1 MRTVQIDDYLSSLY
15 EGYWYNWKSLQDG
28 KVYENI
34 IVIDNTKTLPSK
46 EECEA
51 GIIAL
56 QAEWDAKLIDQQR
69 QSAYQ
74 AESDPV
80 FFEWQEGVATKED
93 WLAKKQEIKERFPKE

>member
-1 MRTVQIDDYLSSLY
+1 MQVNLDFYLAHIH
-15 EGYWYNWKSLQDG
+15 EGQWFGLKDPSKG
-28 KVYENI
+28 HVYENI
-34 IVIDNTKTLPSK
+34 LVLDDTKTLPSK

-56 QAEWDAKLIDQQR
+56 QAEWDARAINQQR

>member
-1 MRTVQIDDYLSSLY
+1 MRVVQIDDYLSSLH

-46 EECEA
+46 EECEQ
-51 GIIAL
+51 GIKDL
-56 QAEWDAKLIDQQR
+56 QAEWDAKDIDQQR

-74 AESDPV
+74 YESDPL
-80 FFEWQEGVATKED
+80 FFKWQAGEVTEQEWKDKRV
-93 WLAKKQEIKERFPKE
+93 EIKERYPKE